1 MVSRSARVGQAFSS
15 KGVLNNAAKVDAE
28 AFGDRDDFAPYWDS
42 GGTYLDRPTYSAAQ
56 TFTSGNSA
64 TARVTNRITL
74 APTAVDPEG
83 FPLTYTVDT
92 IPANP
97 TQLDS
102 VSVTGNSFRFTPAYG
117 LLGDSQNNAGS
128 FKARIRASDGP
139 RDILDVVTFSLA
151 YTEDM
156 HVPAGTTLLLGLSF
170 NGGALGKTGSWATPT
185 GGPGSYP
192 TSGGVLN
199 NGYGTN
205 ISGSITVNELST
217 AGSGAGK
224 TFVAWYK
231 GSQTN
236 GTNSVYSPG
245 VPLFGH
251 TTGSVHMGFGLEDGV
266 ICVTGGSSATKGTTN
281 LATNTWRMLAFTY
294 SSSGHIINGY
304 CDNGSGT
311 MTKEI
316 TDKDCSSSAS
326 YNYLNHFLNG
336 YSYGGYQQPTN
347 ADNIQVFDNILTQS
361 QIQAI
366 FDKGGGTNG
375 GN

>member
-1 MVSRSARVGQAFSS
+1 
-15 KGVLNNAAKVDAE
+15 
-28 AFGDRDDFAPYWDS
+28 
-42 GGTYLDRPTYSAAQ
+42 
-56 TFTSGNSA
+56 
-64 TARVTNRITL
+64 
-74 APTAVDPEG
+74 
-83 FPLTYTVDT
+83 
-92 IPANP
+92 
-97 TQLDS
+97 
-102 VSVTGNSFRFTPAYG
+102 
-117 LLGDSQNNAGS
+117 
-128 FKARIRASDGP
+128 
-139 RDILDVVTFSLA
+139 
-151 YTEDM
+151 M

-170 NGGALGKTGSWATPT
+170 NGGALGKSGSWGTPS
-185 GGPGSYP
+185 GGGSY
-192 TSGGVLN
+192 TYNATGGVLN
-199 NGYGTN
+199 GGYGSN
-205 ISGSITVNELST
+205 ISGSLTVSELSV

-245 VPLFGH
+245 VPIFGH

-266 ICVTGGSSATKGTTN
+266 LVVCGGSSATKGTTN
-281 LATNTWRMLAFTY
+281 LATDTWRMLAFTY

-311 MTKEI
+311 MANEI
-316 TDKDCSSSAS
+316 VNKDCSSSAS

-336 YSYGGYQQPTN
+336 YSYGGYQQPTS